1 MKDTNEQKQ
10 LEVPVE
16 ERSVITYLLQK
27 VNTLSQQLDM
37 TRSELNQHVQ
47 LSASRLGVNL
57 DVSEN
62 GKKNWRYEE
71 SSGVFI
77 EVDIL
82 PDTSV
87 EVKDEIHD
95 V

>member
-1 MKDTNEQKQ
+1 MKNTNERKQ

-16 ERSVITYLLQK
+16 EKAVITYLLQK
-27 VNTLSQQLDM
+27 ANTLSQQLDT
-37 TRSELNQHVQ
+37 TRTELNQQVQ
-47 LSASRLGVNL
+47 LSASKLGIDLNQNNSG
-57 DVSEN
+57 D
-62 GKKNWRYEE
+62 KNWQYDEM
-71 SSGVFI
+71 SGVFV

-87 EVKDEIHD
+87 EVKNETQD